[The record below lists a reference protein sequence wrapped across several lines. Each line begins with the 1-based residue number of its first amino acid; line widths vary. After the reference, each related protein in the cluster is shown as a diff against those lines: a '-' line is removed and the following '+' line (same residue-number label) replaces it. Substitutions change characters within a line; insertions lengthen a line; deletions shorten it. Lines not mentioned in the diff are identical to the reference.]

1 MNGEYHLEGAR
12 HRSSEQVW
20 AWAQSTKLDALLT
33 REHGSYCNAELRGG
47 LHDRVGR
54 HGVDHRGRGRRRVDD
69 EVHVVVGEGRDDVD
83 GERRLLRAMPGV
95 RGETREGTRERT

>member
-1 MNGEYHLEGAR
+1 MNGEYHLEGIHGTDQA
-12 HRSSEQVW
+12 SKFGL
-20 AWAQSTKLDALLT
+20 WAQSTKLDALLT

-83 GERRLLRAMPGV
+83 GERRLLRAMPTE
-95 RGETREGTRERT
+95 GEPGGQE